1 MASLQ
6 DISFTQN
13 LTQNIGVYP
22 TSEIE
27 PTGVDCVQNIEAAGL
42 AFKKVNSAKS
52 YFLSQTKY
60 LGVEERLSIGHFCIC
75 IIQNI
80 KKQKGGGRDERP
92 GKYLFCPHNSRSCA

>member
-52 YFLSQTKY
+52 YFLSQWNRQC
-60 LGVEERLSIGHFCIC
+60 GMR
-75 IIQNI
+75 
-80 KKQKGGGRDERP
+80 RDKLVRNKRP
-92 GKYLFCPHNSRSCA
+92 FFFKLVYPT